1 VAVVDGG
8 TYLGIVSLS
17 EVSELDRADWDNTPV
32 SEVLRTDLPAV
43 LPSWT
48 LRDAVMA
55 MEETAVDVLA
65 VTDAEQRFIGVL
77 REEDILKLDEI
88 LEETGG

>member
-1 VAVVDGG
+1 
-8 TYLGIVSLS
+8 
-17 EVSELDRADWDNTPV
+17 
-32 SEVLRTDLPAV
+32 
-43 LPSWT
+43 
-48 LRDAVMA
+48 MA
-55 MEETAVDVLA
+55 MEEAAVDVLA